1 MKRIPMMLLSAGI
14 ALALIT
20 ACTVPTTAAQSAWTG
35 TQTTALPVASVET
48 SVPAAAEG
56 TVDPEISKRDASGDY
71 DADAAVSL
79 SSDSDLTITEA
90 GVYLLTG
97 TVENRMITVDAGDDD
112 KVQIVL
118 SDATIS
124 NAEGPAIYVKNA
136 NKVFLT
142 AAEGTENVISDGA
155 DYTLT
160 DGDTSVDAA
169 VFSKDDLTI
178 NGSGALTIHGN
189 QQHGVVSKDD
199 LVVTA
204 SNLTVT
210 AASAALTG
218 KDSVKLV
225 GASVVLTVGT
235 DGIRSTNDA
244 DAERGFISLFD
255 STVSIDAQKDGI
267 QAETAFVLNSGEL
280 TVTAGSGIAAR
291 SYDSNESYKGIKH
304 LWK

>member
-210 AASAALTG
+210 AASAALTFPSCRVRKQG
-218 KDSVKLV
+218 P
-225 GASVVLTVGT
+225 T
-235 DGIRSTNDA
+235 
-244 DAERGFISLFD
+244 
-255 STVSIDAQKDGI
+255 
-267 QAETAFVLNSGEL
+267 
-280 TVTAGSGIAAR
+280 
-291 SYDSNESYKGIKH
+291 
-304 LWK
+304 